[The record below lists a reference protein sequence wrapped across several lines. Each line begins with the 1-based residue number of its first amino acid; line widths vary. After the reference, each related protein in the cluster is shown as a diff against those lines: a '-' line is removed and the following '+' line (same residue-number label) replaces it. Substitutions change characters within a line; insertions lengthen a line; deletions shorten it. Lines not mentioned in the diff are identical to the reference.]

1 MGKYGNGKQVYIRRL
16 SEEDYS
22 VYREVNYSR
31 SLFQKV
37 FADNLMQGI
46 WKMANAEDILVCTI
60 IEKAGKEICGFCQLD
75 KIDTSTPYIGID
87 MRDGYMGKGYAQ
99 EAVKLLI
106 NYASRHYDMDYFIWK
121 ADKDNYTSRHITEKL
136 GGHLI
141 EEKTALPQ
149 SVIDFGKAS
158 VTLTDEDITYVCV
171 YRIEKSCV
179 I

>member
-1 MGKYGNGKQVYIRRL
+1 MDNYGDGKQIYIRKL

-37 FADNLMQGI
+37 FDDNLMQSI

-99 EAVKLLI
+99 EAARLLI
-106 NYASRHYDMDYFIWK
+106 D
-121 ADKDNYTSRHITEKL
+121 
-136 GGHLI
+136 
-141 EEKTALPQ
+141 
-149 SVIDFGKAS
+149 
-158 VTLTDEDITYVCV
+158 
-171 YRIEKSCV
+171 
-179 I
+179 